1 MSLSDMRKAVGLS
14 LHKLAADTDV
24 PLSSITAWEAWE
36 AGRKTKTARN
46 PRLMRLDTAARMADA
61 LNVELGEFYGNLDG
75 ANCNAFVDL
84 MEPYNEV
91 LKWPENASRAGLCFH
106 IRIFDGR
113 IDFEAMR
120 YEEPDNEIDCL
131 DLNPD
136 DWESEFDGDIAKVL
150 HANGYRLASGIRE
163 DGDLLLFDCVK

>member
-1 MSLSDMRKAVGLS
+1 MSLSDMRKAAGLS
-14 LHKLAADTDV
+14 LYKLADRADV
-24 PLSSITAWEAWE
+24 PLSNITAWEAWE
-36 AGRKTKTARN
+36 SGRKTKTARN
-46 PRLMRLDTAARMADA
+46 PRLMRLGTAAQMADA
-61 LNVELGEFYGNLDG
+61 LNVELGEFYRNLDG
-75 ANCNAFVDL
+75 VKYSAFVDL

-136 DWESEFDGDIAKVL
+136 DWASEFDGDIAKVL
-150 HANGYRLASGIRE
+150 RANGYRLASDIRE
-163 DGDLLLFDCVK
+163 DGDFLLFDCVK

>member
-1 MSLSDMRKAVGLS
+1 MTLHDMRTTAGLS
-14 LHKLAADTDV
+14 QAKLGELAHV
-24 PLSSITAWEAWE
+24 PQQRIAEWEAWE

-61 LNVELGEFYGNLDG
+61 LNVELGEFYRNLDG
-75 ANCNAFVDL
+75 ANYSAFVDL

-150 HANGYRLASGIRE
+150 RANGYWLASGIRE
-163 DGDLLLFDCVK
+163 DGGLLLFDCVK